1 MFSAC
6 FLFSVKR
13 QVPAV
18 SSTAVKGAQVHLMQQ
33 EEYMTVSLKKKS
45 NCGFCG
51 KVHVHEGA
59 ASLARGVHLG
69 MLHEYS
75 LSSKRNT

>member
-33 EEYMTVSLKKKS
+33 EEYMTVSLKKK
-45 NCGFCG
+45 
-51 KVHVHEGA
+51 VWILREDTGA
-59 ASLARGVHLG
+59 RR
-69 MLHEYS
+69 YIII
-75 LSSKRNT
+75 SKRSTFGNAAREE

>member
-33 EEYMTVSLKKKS
+33 EEYMTVSLNKKK
-45 NCGFCG
+45 
-51 KVHVHEGA
+51 VWILQEGTGA
-59 ASLARGVHLG
+59 
-69 MLHEYS
+69 
-75 LSSKRNT
+75 